1 MADIPNYLDACI
13 FGRAYHRQDARP
25 VVTIRLL
32 FYNMPPNG
40 IARRSNPNA
49 AQSLIIRV
57 GMHIMPG
64 GPDYVEALSG
74 TQNMARTFKSA

>member
-1 MADIPNYLDACI
+1 
-13 FGRAYHRQDARP
+13 
-25 VVTIRLL
+25 
-32 FYNMPPNG
+32 MPPNG